1 MRGKL
6 CETGF
11 RPSLKPRKFFTT
23 GAVSI
28 DGVACIACG
37 HLELQISP
45 EELIE
50 LLVSLHRTWVPEYRI
65 KSIALEQRI
74 ETPVEGLL
82 RTPAPT
88 VIVRRF
94 NLRVTAVWDLQVSQ
108 GIRRRFEMLVVV

>member
-1 MRGKL
+1 MPETIQSCFRCGSSRIMRGKL

-50 LLVSLHRTWVPEYRI
+50 MVGEPPSNMG
-65 KSIALEQRI
+65 A
-74 ETPVEGLL
+74 
-82 RTPAPT
+82 
-88 VIVRRF
+88 
-94 NLRVTAVWDLQVSQ
+94 
-108 GIRRRFEMLVVV
+108 